1 VLPRI
6 GGDMTRTHLRRDTA
20 ALAAPARVMV
30 VLSVAALLLLGALN
44 AAAAGASPTA
54 QDPSHQHS
62 SFVQREAAVAPS
74 ATNPSRSH
82 RLAAPGAFILAACA
96 ATIARRRIGSRD
108 RRTARRR
115 IEEFHVRLRGPPH
128 LLVAHLIHVTH

>member
-1 VLPRI
+1 
-6 GGDMTRTHLRRDTA
+6 MTRAHLRRGTA
-20 ALAAPARVMV
+20 ARGGPARLIV
-30 VLSVAALLLLGALN
+30 VFSVAALLLLSALN
-44 AAAAGASPTA
+44 AVAAGASPSA

-62 SFVQREAAVAPS
+62 SFVQREAAVTPN

-82 RLAAPGAFILAACA
+82 RLAVPGAFLVAACA
-96 ATIARRRIGSRD
+96 ATIARRRVGSRD

-128 LLVAHLIHVTH
+128 LLVAHLTHVTH

>member
-1 VLPRI
+1 
-6 GGDMTRTHLRRDTA
+6 MTRAHLRRDTA
-20 ALAAPARVMV
+20 AFGVPARIFV
-30 VLSVAALLLLGALN
+30 VGAIATLLLLGALN
-44 AAAAGASPTA
+44 PSPAGASPTA
-54 QDPSHQHS
+54 QDPSHQGS
-62 SFVQREAAVAPS
+62 SFAQREAAVAPN

-82 RLAAPGAFILAACA
+82 RLAVPGAFLVAACA

-128 LLVAHLIHVTH
+128 LLVAHLIYVTH